1 MISDYLN
8 HFLKAGNEHSLHSP
22 FLFEFYQDV
31 IKAKGLPFDDSAVL
45 ALREKLEKDETVIS
59 ITDLGAGSKFS
70 NKPKKKISTIAKTA
84 KKSIKWANILA
95 RIIDK
100 YKYRTILEMG
110 TSLGITTAML
120 SKAASLGKIY
130 TFEGCPETLKVA
142 KTNFEQLGLKNIT
155 PLLGDIDI
163 TLSNCLGQLPP
174 LDLVFFDANHQYAP
188 TMRYFRQCLERA
200 HEGSCFI
207 FDDIYW
213 SKGMKQAWG
222 EIKAHPEVTISLDF
236 FQLGIIFFK
245 KNQPKQH
252 FLLRA

>member
-1 MISDYLN
+1 MVSDYLN
-8 HFLKAGNEHSLHSP
+8 HLFKAGNEHSLHSP

-31 IKAKGLPFDDSAVL
+31 IKAKSLPFDDSAIIG
-45 ALREKLEKDETVIS
+45 LRNKLEKDETFIK

-70 NKPKKKISTIAKTA
+70 NKPEKKISSIAKTV
-84 KKSIKWANILA
+84 KKSVKWANIIA

-120 SKAASLGKIY
+120 SKAAGIGKVY
-130 TFEGCPETLKVA
+130 TCEGCPETLKIA
-142 KTNFEQLGLKNIT
+142 NGNFAELRLQNVT
-155 PLLGDIDI
+155 SLLGDIDI
-163 TLSNCLGQLPP
+163 TLNNCLSQLPP

-188 TMRYFRQCLERA
+188 TMRYFRKCLEKA
-200 HEGSCFI
+200 HEESCFI

-213 SKGMKQAWG
+213 SKGMKQAWE
-222 EIKAHPEVTISLDF
+222 EIKAHPKVSISLDF
-236 FQLGIIFFK
+236 FQMGIVFFR

-252 FLLRA
+252 FLLKA